1 MRNSILALALSVLAA
16 GPVAAAEPTPEDT
29 VRDYLTALQDQNFSK
44 TYELVSKGMRTDRN
58 SGQVKTKEAWVRESQ
73 YIFQFSEVKIFDFQI
88 FPGKV
93 EAEKAYVPNILSSQD
108 KFLNQLGAEE
118 YELYTLVKEDGRWKI
133 DQQQVVI
140 ESAEL
145 AKWFPKEKAEKARPG
160 AAAAP

>member
-1 MRNSILALALSVLAA
+1 MSKITCALAFSLYVAAVLAA
-16 GPVAAAEPTPEDT
+16 PAGAADPTAEDT
-29 VRDYLTALQDQNFSK
+29 VRDYLQALQDQNFSK

-58 SGQVKTKEAWVRESQ
+58 SGQVKSKEAWVRESQ

-118 YELYTLVKEDGRWKI
+118 YELYTLVREDGRWKI

-140 ESAEL
+140 EAAEL
-145 AKWFPKEKAEKARPG
+145 AKWFPKKK
-160 AAAAP
+160 